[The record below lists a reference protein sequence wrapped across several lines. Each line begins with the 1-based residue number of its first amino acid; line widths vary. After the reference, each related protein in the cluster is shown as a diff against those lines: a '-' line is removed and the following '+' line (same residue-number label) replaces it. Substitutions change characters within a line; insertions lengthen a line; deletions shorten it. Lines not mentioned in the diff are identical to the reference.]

1 MALVQKFIVEPP
13 EEASPIMPQH
23 VALFTPDGEPLAIDA
38 DADERVAKNPGAK
51 ATAAD
56 IVAALV
62 EAGLM
67 EPADG
72 DE

>member
-1 MALVQKFIVEPP
+1 MALVQKFIVEQP
-13 EEASPIMPQH
+13 EEASPIMPQR
-23 VALFTPDGEPLAIDA
+23 VAFFTPDGEPLAIGTA
-38 DADERVAKNPGAK
+38 AAARVARNPGAGVE
-51 ATAAD
+51 ASG
-56 IVAALV
+56 IVAALI

>member
-1 MALVQKFIVEPP
+1 MALVQKLIVEQP

-23 VALFTPDGEPLAIDA
+23 VAFFTPDGEPLAIGA
-38 DADERVAKNPGAK
+38 EADERVAKNPGAK

-67 EPADG
+67 GPADG